1 MLQGG
6 LGSVAGAAVELTRQM
21 QSLQAARQLCDSLLA
36 IPSPGG
42 SFFQAAIG
50 LELAA
55 MADTKDAAGR
65 AQRLFE
71 VGANP
76 AVSMYIDSINACLLT
91 AAQCILVH
99 CANLYWL

>member
-1 MLQGG
+1 
-6 LGSVAGAAVELTRQM
+6 M

-50 LELAA
+50 LDLAA
-55 MADTKDAAGR
+55 MADTKDAASR

-71 VGANP
+71 VGTHP
-76 AVSMYIDSINACLLT
+76 AVCL
-91 AAQCILVH
+91 
-99 CANLYWL
+99 